1 MRRRERLGHALRL
14 LLIAGLLTSAV
25 LLARSAA
32 FDRGMIDRLS
42 GPVAGLA
49 LSDGQNGGLPAGE
62 MVQAVRPRAVLVRS
76 ADGETRATAWSG
88 EETAAGFR
96 CFSALLGEALGS
108 AGAPAEI
115 DEAAFRGALAAEGVF
130 LDFFCD
136 LPLDCLAV
144 WLGSEGQGGAAG
156 RARQLWLSPGRQ
168 TVQVLYRGS
177 DGAFYRC
184 ETAALSAALGM
195 RMQEFQG
202 VSASFAYEEPSLAG
216 AEPYAVLFSV
226 LPDPAAVNGGAV
238 RDGVDTSALRQ
249 AVGMNR
255 FVTSSYTEADGTRG
269 FLDEDKS
276 LRLAPDG
283 SVRFRADAAG
293 SGQHALEG
301 LAAAVSA
308 AYSAVLRA
316 ADGYSGAAEL
326 YLAGVA
332 DDGAGHCSLTF
343 NYRLNG
349 IPLRLSAGSAARV
362 TLREGVLTQMSLT
375 LRHYETGDETVHVLP
390 MQLAAAI
397 AAADGAAPELVY
409 ADSGEDVACVWEKAG

>member
-115 DEAAFRGALAAEGVF
+115 DEAAFRGARAAEGVF

-156 RARQLWLSPGRQ
+156 RARHSGCPPAGRRAGAYRRATGRSNAASPQRFP
-168 TVQVLYRGS
+168 RAR
-177 DGAFYRC
+177 DA
-184 ETAALSAALGM
+184 
-195 RMQEFQG
+195 MQEFQACPTRLPTR
-202 VSASFAYEEPSLAG
+202 SPRSPE
-216 AEPYAVLFSV
+216 EPYAVLFSC
-226 LPDPAAVNGGAV
+226 
-238 RDGVDTSALRQ
+238 
-249 AVGMNR
+249 
-255 FVTSSYTEADGTRG
+255 
-269 FLDEDKS
+269 
-276 LRLAPDG
+276 
-283 SVRFRADAAG
+283 FR
-293 SGQHALEG
+293 
-301 LAAAVSA
+301 
-308 AYSAVLRA
+308 
-316 ADGYSGAAEL
+316 
-326 YLAGVA
+326 
-332 DDGAGHCSLTF
+332 T
-343 NYRLNG
+343 
-349 IPLRLSAGSAARV
+349 P
-362 TLREGVLTQMSLT
+362 
-375 LRHYETGDETVHVLP
+375 P
-390 MQLAAAI
+390 
-397 AAADGAAPELVY
+397 P
-409 ADSGEDVACVWEKAG
+409 